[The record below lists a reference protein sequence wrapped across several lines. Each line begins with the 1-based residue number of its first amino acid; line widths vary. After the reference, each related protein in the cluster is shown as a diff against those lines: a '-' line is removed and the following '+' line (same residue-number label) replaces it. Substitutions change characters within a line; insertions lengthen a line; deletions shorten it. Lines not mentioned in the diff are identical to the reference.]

1 MSFVLQS
8 AAYIFTMP
16 TSSTIWLT
24 KANQQMAHAAT
35 ARSKLPFATDPP
47 HPVFVSTCLHSGKG
61 SQEIKVTN
69 QYLRFNCVN
78 TQTFDKFIPVTA
90 SAVRAAVGKKEG
102 FTVTQDKRQDGL
114 EHKSQ
119 LAGQRSCQNLNENT

>member
-1 MSFVLQS
+1 MSFILQS

-102 FTVTQDKRQDGL
+102 
-114 EHKSQ
+114 
-119 LAGQRSCQNLNENT
+119 